1 MAVSLESFGS
11 EASPFIADDGRCFV
25 VMMNDDEKKDRSNRE
40 FSLFSHCKALWQ
52 TKKYA
57 TTTLLTM
64 CYTTLTKEIG
74 GISDGFDI

>member
-1 MAVSLESFGS
+1 MKEGVFM
-11 EASPFIADDGRCFV
+11 

-40 FSLFSHCKALWQ
+40 FSPFSHCKALWQ

-57 TTTLLTM
+57 TTTLLTI

>member
-1 MAVSLESFGS
+1 MKEGVFM
-11 EASPFIADDGRCFV
+11 
-25 VMMNDDEKKDRSNRE
+25 VMMNDDEKKRQGPME

-57 TTTLLTM
+57 TTTLLTI